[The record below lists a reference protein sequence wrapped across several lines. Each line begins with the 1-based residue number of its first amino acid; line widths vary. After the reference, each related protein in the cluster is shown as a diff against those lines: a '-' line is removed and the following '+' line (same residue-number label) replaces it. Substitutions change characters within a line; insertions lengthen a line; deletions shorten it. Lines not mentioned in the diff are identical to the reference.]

1 MNKNIVV
8 IAGFEKHE
16 NKLHNKYVI
25 ELSSLSFEEKIAK
38 LEQDNITFA
47 VFKNGEDW
55 QELEKF
61 ADDYEYTIWFSKNF

>member
-8 IAGFEKHE
+8 IAGFKKHE
-16 NKLHNKYVI
+16 NKLHTKYVK
-25 ELSSLSFEEKIAK
+25 ELSGLSFDDSLAK

>member
-8 IAGFEKHE
+8 IAGFKKHE
-16 NKLHNKYVI
+16 NKKHNKYVK
-25 ELSSLSFEEKIAK
+25 ELSGLSFDDSIAK
-38 LEQDNITFA
+38 LEKENIPFA

>member
-8 IAGFEKHE
+8 IAGFKKHE
-16 NKLHNKYVI
+16 KKLHKQYI
-25 ELSSLSFEEKIAK
+25 KELVSLSFEEKIAK

-55 QELEKF
+55 QELENF
-61 ADDYEYTIWFSKNF
+61 ANDYEYTIWFSKNF